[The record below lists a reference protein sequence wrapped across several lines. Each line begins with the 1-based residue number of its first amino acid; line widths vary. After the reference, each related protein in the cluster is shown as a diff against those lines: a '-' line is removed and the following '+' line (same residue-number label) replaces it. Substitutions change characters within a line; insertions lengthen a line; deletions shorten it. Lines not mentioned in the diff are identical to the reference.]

1 MLTQNLSD
9 KQIEAVNAIDDD
21 VEIIACAGAGKT
33 GVVTRRI
40 INILKC
46 KPNISPNNIVAFTFT
61 KKAAEE
67 LKSRVYS
74 MGKNVLGDTK
84 GFAEMYIGTI
94 HGFCLSML
102 QEYIAEFQI
111 FTVLDDIHTQLF
123 AERYYEEIGMKDMN
137 LQKYIETDLFIRV
150 MSLLNEN
157 WNDSAR
163 WSNDVR
169 TAFNKYKQKMYAEKY
184 FDYSL
189 ILREMVNQLENNQA
203 FRKIIAKKVK
213 YLTVD
218 EYQDTN
224 PVQEKL
230 VSLLKELGAN
240 LCVIGDDDQTI
251 YQFRGSDSTNILTF
265 MQRYNIKKYILLDTD
280 YRSTSGIVNVAK
292 NVIVNNSRRLPK
304 EMQSSCSTV
313 YDEGDIIF
321 KECNTAEDEY
331 EFIAKNIEKLH
342 AIGVPYSEM
351 AILLRKRKIGIDIAD
366 VFDEHEIPYIIEGV
380 NELMYTPE
388 CKAAKCI
395 FDYLNG
401 ESDLKELF
409 DKWLAIDYP
418 FKKKELANAFNDLMC
433 LDVSKLKYYSEF
445 NLQRIY
451 QNFLKQIGLI
461 DDGRNK
467 TEIILYNLGKFSQV
481 IGDYE
486 AINFTLK
493 PKSKLSGF
501 CSFLKYKAA
510 DYYPEGYL
518 SNTIAKPDAV
528 PIMTIHQSKGLEFAA
543 VFIPC
548 LNKNF
553 FQRFKK
559 GKHFFS
565 PLL

>member
-1 MLTQNLSD
+1 MN
-9 KQIEAVNAIDDD
+9 
-21 VEIIACAGAGKT
+21 T
-33 GVVTRRI
+33 GSKI
-40 INILKC
+40 
-46 KPNISPNNIVAFTFT
+46 
-61 KKAAEE
+61 
-67 LKSRVYS
+67 
-74 MGKNVLGDTK
+74 
-84 GFAEMYIGTI
+84 
-94 HGFCLSML
+94 
-102 QEYIAEFQI
+102 
-111 FTVLDDIHTQLF
+111 
-123 AERYYEEIGMKDMN
+123 
-137 LQKYIETDLFIRV
+137 

-157 WNDSAR
+157 WNDSAK
-163 WSNDVR
+163 WSNEVR
-169 TAFNKYKQKMYAEKY
+169 TAFNKYKQKMYEERH

-189 ILREMVNQLENNQA
+189 ILREMVNQLESNHT
-203 FRKIIAKKVK
+203 FRKIISQKVK

-230 VSLLKELGAN
+230 VSLLKDLGAN
-240 LCVIGDDDQTI
+240 LCVVGDDDQTI

-280 YRSTSGIVNVAK
+280 YRSTSGIVNVAR

-304 EMQSSCSTV
+304 EMQSGCSTV
-313 YDEGDIIF
+313 YDEGDIAF
-321 KECNTAEDEY
+321 RECNTAEDEY

-351 AILLRKRKIGIDIAD
+351 VILLRKRKVGIDIAD
-366 VFDEHEIPYIIEGV
+366 ILDKHKIPYVIEGM
-380 NELMYTPE
+380 NELMYTQE
-388 CKAAKCI
+388 CKAARGV

-401 ESDLKELF
+401 ECDLKELF
-409 DKWLAIDYP
+409 DKWLAVDYP
-418 FKKKELANAFNDLMC
+418 FDKKELASAFNDLMC
-433 LDVSKLKYYSEF
+433 LDVSKLKYYSEL

-451 QNFLKQIGLI
+451 QDFLKQIGLV

-501 CSFLKYKAA
+501 CAFLKYKAS

-553 FQRFKK
+553 FPAQKVGGKGIWHVIDRSWISGSSRFDGDLEDERKLFYVAVTRAKK
-559 GKHFFS
+559 YLFISRAKNGRDKIVSTFFEEAK
-565 PLL
+565 